1 MHDRWD
7 EKAAEK
13 FPVYLRVLYTNILDT
28 TDQIV
33 EELKLQNNK
42 LAKFVRKMVIDMTKC
57 YHAEV
62 KWRDENYVP
71 TNVDEHL
78 QISVRSS
85 ACMHITSLTFISL
98 GDVTTKEELEWA
110 FTYPKTIRGVCIVG
124 RISNDIVSHEVH
136 RKSLHIHNSLRSL
149 HITITF
155 QTFLIFY
162 IFLKREQASEHV
174 ASTVQTCMKQY
185 GITVE
190 EANKKLKVIIEKAWM
205 DIVQECLDQKHPVE
219 LLEKTV
225 DLGRTMDFM
234 YKHEDAYTL
243 SFRLKHIIASM
254 YVNFV

>member
-1 MHDRWD
+1 
-7 EKAAEK
+7 
-13 FPVYLRVLYTNILDT
+13 
-28 TDQIV
+28 
-33 EELKLQNNK
+33 
-42 LAKFVRKMVIDMTKC
+42 MTKC

-110 FTYPKTIRGVCIVG
+110 FTYPKIIRGVCIVG
-124 RISNDIVSHEVH
+124 RISNDIVSHE
-136 RKSLHIHNSLRSL
+136 
-149 HITITF
+149 
-155 QTFLIFY
+155 
-162 IFLKREQASEHV
+162 REQASEHV

-205 DIVQECLDQKHPVE
+205 DIVHECLDRRHPME